1 MTYDIFC
8 LTLFCASA
16 IIPLVALIALVVIG
30 VIYLTSRRKAIGE
43 IETDT

>member
-16 IIPLVALIALVVIG
+16 IIPIVALIALVVIG
-30 VIYLTSRRKAIGE
+30 VTYLTNRRKVRGE